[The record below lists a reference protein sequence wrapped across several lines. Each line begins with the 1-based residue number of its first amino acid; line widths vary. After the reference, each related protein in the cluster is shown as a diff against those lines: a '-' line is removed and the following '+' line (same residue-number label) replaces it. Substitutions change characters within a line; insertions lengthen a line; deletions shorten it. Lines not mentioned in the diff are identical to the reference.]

1 MVKMRKALS
10 SLGFLALGYWCMF
23 WTLNGLDK
31 FLNRTDIG
39 LLTWYGNDRD
49 EKFAMY
55 FDRLGMSDSVVN
67 PVLMFAG
74 VWELAA
80 AAVCL
85 VAMIAFYKGAPMAQ
99 KMEKANQAIIITAIT
114 FIGFCIFDV
123 VVGDRAEL
131 LEHSTYIGVV
141 IVSYILLALEPVFAE
156 LHKDLGVEESNQ
168 SGLQVDRYP
177 ASSRPLDPTAVA
189 AE

>member
-1 MVKMRKALS
+1 MMEMRKALS

-55 FDRLGMSDSVVN
+55 FDRLGMSDSAVN

-85 VAMIAFYKGAPMAQ
+85 IAMIAFYKGAPMAE
-99 KMEKANQAIIITAIT
+99 KMEKANQAIIISAIT

-141 IVSYILLALEPVFAE
+141 IVSYILLALEPVFSE
-156 LHKDLGVEESNQ
+156 LHKDLGVEEDDGQELHMN
-168 SGLQVDRYP
+168 RYRGE
-177 ASSRPLDPTAVA
+177 AAPLDPAAVA

>member
-1 MVKMRKALS
+1 MRKALS

-31 FLNRTDIG
+31 YFNRTDIG

-55 FDRLGMSDSVVN
+55 FERMALPESAVN

-80 AAVCL
+80 AAICAL
-85 VAMIAFYKGAPMAQ
+85 AMVAFYKGAPIAE
-99 KMEKANQAIIITAIT
+99 KMEKANQAMVFSAIT

-131 LEHSTYIGVV
+131 LEHSTYIGVL
-141 IVSYILLALEPVFAE
+141 IVSYILLALEPVFSE
-156 LHKDLGVEESNQ
+156 LHKDLSKPDEDMAAWQADLYANRQ
-168 SGLQVDRYP
+168 KPIDP
-177 ASSRPLDPTAVA
+177 SSIA